1 MNKPSEL
8 EPIFDNG
15 KLGFTENQFYY
26 LTNNEKYVDVLNSKL
41 YRFIFSICKWSGF
54 NSHLIFKNI
63 PYIDNFTSDKD
74 IYRLFKLTKQE
85 IELIENN
92 TKDFKEIKGGFKSKK
107 YKLNKS
113 KKSHKHN
120 KSI

>member
-15 KLGFTENQFYY
+15 KLGFTENQMYY
-26 LTNNEKYVDVLNSKL
+26 LTNNKKYVDVLNSKL

-63 PYIDNFTSDKD
+63 PYIDNFTTDED
-74 IYRLFKLTKQE
+74 IYRLFKLTKDE
-85 IELIENN
+85 INLIEDN
-92 TKDFKEIKGGFKSKK
+92 TKDFKE
-107 YKLNKS
+107 KLV
-113 KKSHKHN
+113 
-120 KSI
+120 ID